1 MKCLL
6 TDSKKFKKIYTIKK
20 FPIFMGTVK
29 KNYKCKFQDLNYWI
43 NKDSGTVQVYPRV
56 SIYDLYFKSH
66 SPGTIGKVW
75 QNHHKLFINLIFK
88 YLKGTVLEIGG
99 GHNSI
104 CLNNKLKTDIK
115 IITFDPNATLKKNN
129 KNTKI
134 IKKFFSRNELI
145 KNKLKPKSLNVIIH
159 SHLIE
164 HIYEPKKFLSLIN
177 QYLSDDGYH
186 IFSLP
191 NMEAMIKRGYFNSVM
206 FEHPFYLNEKLV
218 DIILDTSGFKIL
230 RKKYYKKDHS
240 IFYVTKKKKK
250 KFYSLTKQYTSLK
263 KIYSKNHKIF
273 KNVFKSWE
281 FDVKNLNKKIGD
293 KNFYLFGAHIFSQ
306 LLIKLGINSKNILGI
321 LDNDP
326 KKNDLYLYGTS
337 YKVFLPSILKKI
349 NKPVIV
355 LRAGQYSK
363 EIKKQIYKINRS
375 SVIM

>member
-20 FPIFMGTVK
+20 FPIFMGTVNK
-29 KNYKCKFQDLNYWI
+29 SYKCKFQDLNYWI

-75 QNHHKLFINLIFK
+75 QNHHKLFRNLIFK

-104 CLNNKLKTDIK
+104 SLKNDKKAGIK
-115 IITFDPNATLKKNN
+115 IITFDPNAIPKKNN
-129 KNTKI
+129 KNIKI
-134 IKKFFSRNELI
+134 IKNFFSRKELI
-145 KNKLKPKSLNVIIH
+145 KNNIKPKSLNVIIH

-164 HIYEPKKFLSLIN
+164 HIYQPKKFFSLIN
-177 QYLSDDGYH
+177 KYLSDDGYH

-191 NMEAMIKRGYFNSVM
+191 NMEAMIKRGYSNTIM

-218 DIILDTSGFKIL
+218 DTLLVTSGFKIL
-230 RKKYYKKDHS
+230 RKKYYEKDHS
-240 IFYVTKKKKK
+240 IFYVTKKK
-250 KFYSLTKQYTSLK
+250 FYSLAKQSISLK
-263 KIYSKNHKIF
+263 KLYSKNHKIF

-281 FDVKNLNKKIGD
+281 LDVQNLNKKIGD

-326 KKNDLYLYGTS
+326 RKHGFYLYGTS
-337 YKVFLPSILKKI
+337 YKVFLPKILKKF

-355 LRAGQYSK
+355 LRSGQYSK
-363 EIKKQIYKINRS
+363 EIKKQIHKINPS
-375 SVIM
+375 SVII